1 MLSST
6 IFFFHGLNRDPDNDP
21 KLTNVTKE
29 VAHHVV
35 KNDFFITNE
44 IANADRIREINLNDG
59 SSSSSSSSCH
69 FYIFDT
75 VERLKIAETSSL
87 SSNTN
92 IIKSNSSNLLLTFAK
107 RDLMHLDQY
116 LSSLSSSKKF
126 IFELIEVYRQ
136 MLQTIHLLVS
146 GHLIHNN
153 INFNTI
159 AVDLTINKPVLTN
172 FRHSLDYRSLSKSF
186 AKEYWSQYFLLK
198 KIDLFCPIEFYL
210 LNYQLTNKSDNG
222 CLSLYNIETV
232 VKQFIKDHA
241 ILNAFSSKT
250 INFLDDGLKFFA
262 RYANK
267 SFGANLEEALKYCW
281 TWDNYALSIVYLEI
295 LIGLHQTINANTN
308 ANNKFIISFMKLLVN
323 NICLDPSKRSK
334 LSLDL
339 FEEMLLTIEI
349 KDFKEVLDHI

>member
-1 MLSST
+1 
-6 IFFFHGLNRDPDNDP
+6 
-21 KLTNVTKE
+21 
-29 VAHHVV
+29 
-35 KNDFFITNE
+35 
-44 IANADRIREINLNDG
+44 
-59 SSSSSSSSCH
+59 
-69 FYIFDT
+69 
-75 VERLKIAETSSL
+75 
-87 SSNTN
+87 
-92 IIKSNSSNLLLTFAK
+92 
-107 RDLMHLDQY
+107 MHLDQY

>member
-6 IFFFHGLNRDPDNDP
+6 IFFFHELSKCDQIKND
-21 KLTNVTKE
+21 KLTNATKE

-44 IANADRIREINLNDG
+44 IANADRIREINLNAG
-59 SSSSSSSSCH
+59 SCY

-75 VERLKIAETSSL
+75 VEGLKIAETSSL

-136 MLQTIHLLVS
+136 MLQSVNLLVS
-146 GHLIHNN
+146 SNLIHNN

-159 AVDLTINKPVLTN
+159 AVDLSLNKPVLTN
-172 FRHSLDYRSLSKSF
+172 FRHSIDYQSLSKSF
-186 AKEYWSQYFLLK
+186 AKDYWSQYFLLK
-198 KIDLFCPIEFYL
+198 KNDLFCPIEFYL
-210 LNYQLTNKSDNG
+210 LNYQLTNKSTNG

-232 VKQFIKDHA
+232 LKQFIKDHA

-262 RYANK
+262 RYTNK
-267 SFGANLEEALKYCW
+267 SFGANLDEALKYCW

-295 LIGLHQTINANTN
+295 LIGLHQSINTDTNAN

-334 LSLDL
+334 LSLDT